1 MKPWPH
7 LQITLHE
14 IPADA
19 SLKVRANLAT
29 CHFGLCLIALADDF
43 ICQLAFVDSPESAIC
58 ILHDLWPQATM
69 DMPGTTTQALA
80 DLIFSPR
87 ANQTHDLTL
96 AVRGT
101 AFQIKVWKA
110 LLRIPHG
117 RTVSYQE
124 LATMAG
130 HPTATR
136 AVGSAIGHNPID
148 FLIPCHRVIRKD
160 GQLGHYH
167 WGPELKRAILER
179 EKEEVKR

>member
-1 MKPWPH
+1 
-7 LQITLHE
+7 
-14 IPADA
+14 
-19 SLKVRANLAT
+19 
-29 CHFGLCLIALADDF
+29 
-43 ICQLAFVDSPESAIC
+43 
-58 ILHDLWPQATM
+58 M
-69 DMPGTTTQALA
+69 DMPRKTTQALA

-96 AVRGT
+96 GLHGT
-101 AFQIKVWKA
+101 AFQLKVWKT
-110 LLRIPHG
+110 LLHIPHA

-124 LATMAG
+124 LAAMAG

-148 FLIPCHRVIRKD
+148 FIIPCHRVIRKD

-167 WGPELKRAILER
+167 WGPELKHAIQEW